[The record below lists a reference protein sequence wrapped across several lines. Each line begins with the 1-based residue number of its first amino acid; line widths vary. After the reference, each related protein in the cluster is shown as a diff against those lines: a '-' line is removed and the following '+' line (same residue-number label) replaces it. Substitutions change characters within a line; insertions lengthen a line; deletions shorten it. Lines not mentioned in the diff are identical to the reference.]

1 MPHIFGFAPHPTM
14 ERYLARVGV
23 FALASAALLGG
34 CSTKNYVRSQTAP
47 LVQKTNELDDATAA
61 NTRNLHDVDQRAQS
75 GIAQAQ
81 QSANAASQ
89 SAQAA
94 TAAATQA
101 QQKSQE
107 AVNRADSLASVVS
120 GLDTY
125 KQVSDVAVLFGF
137 NKAELTR
144 DGKAELNQLGTQ
156 LSSTKSYILQVT
168 GGTDSVGSA
177 QYNYDLSQRR
187 AAAVVQYLA
196 SKYDIPPHKFYLIG
210 IGKDKEVASNSTAAG
225 RAKNRRVEIQLLSND
240 AALAAGQTV
249 SQAR

>member
-1 MPHIFGFAPHPTM
+1 MA
-14 ERYLARVGV
+14 
-23 FALASAALLGG
+23 ALMAASAALLVMG

-94 TAAATQA
+94 TQAANQA
-101 QQKSQE
+101 QQQAQE
-107 AVNRADSLASVVS
+107 AVHEADSLASVVA

-137 NKAELTR
+137 NKADLTPN
-144 DGKAELNQLGTQ
+144 GKAALDELGAQLKT
-156 LSSTKSYILQVT
+156 TKSYILQVT

-177 QYNYDLSQRR
+177 EYNYDLSQRR
-187 AAAVVQYLA
+187 ASAVVQYLA
-196 SKYDIPPHKFYLIG
+196 TTYSIAPHRFYLIG

-225 RAKNRRVEIQLLSND
+225 RAKNRRVEVQLLSND
-240 AALAAGQTV
+240 QALAAGQGTV
-249 SQAR
+249 SRATPAPAQ